1 MYNVTDTYKQ
11 LIKAT
16 TRYTGL
22 KGAVRLRDGSSIALT
37 DSNIDSGSLQIV
49 SKLNRRGDFRPGGV
63 YSSEMSVS
71 LRGFEGKTSDLDG
84 AVIRLDFILYH
95 DKSMNIAE
103 AEVLPLGRFYAD
115 GSTIKRRN
123 NVVSLSATD
132 ALTFF
137 DIPAEERTGTLYELA
152 LGACDRAGVSFGMTQ
167 AEFEALPNGTLS
179 ASVNTARIQTERD
192 LLMYIGMTTGS
203 FSRIR
208 REDNALEF
216 RALSCEKT
224 DGGVIIPVREIA
236 GNIRFT
242 TDFSDDTTRIAQLV
256 TRRNGAPISSTTTIT
271 PGGSEKLV
279 SLELDSDP
287 LLEGLSDSAVQ
298 AALNA
303 QLGQLYLCLNRV
315 FDADFTGDPALDT
328 GDYVRLRGGSI
339 DTDRGYATGMITS
352 QTWRYRG
359 RHTIRCNM
367 PSSITPVVET
377 AQAAVMALADTA
389 ETADGETVSS
399 SAQFR
404 IQPRSQTEK
413 QIDELA
419 ARSVT
424 AEKLQTGGSGC
435 YAVTKSTNAYGNNIE
450 GLFVS
455 DGSTELQIRNTST
468 SDSAGWTISNKS
480 TDGFTLTAS
489 ASDDSKMFDIQG
501 GGMILRMQDS
511 VLTAEMKYIKP
522 TGGVDY
528 RSMHL
533 KNGQFDVYLGNSTYM
548 TLTESGFNVTID
560 GIGNL
565 LFDSNGLFVNG
576 RKVLTED

>member
-22 KGAVRLRDGSSIALT
+22 KGAVRLRDGSSITLT

-216 RALSCEKT
+216 RALSCDRN

-256 TRRNGAPISSTTTIT
+256 TRRNGTPISSTTTIT

-287 LLEGLSDSAVQ
+287 LLEGLTDSAVQ

-367 PSSITPVVET
+367 PSSITPVAET

-389 ETADGETVSS
+389 DGETVSS

-404 IQPRSQTEK
+404 VQPRSQTEK

-419 ARSVT
+419 ARSGVAT
-424 AEKLQTGGSGC
+424 KLTSPDGNSWANVQDNGSIMLFKGGAPWGYLMPLDGGFNLGNTGSAQIRMPGSGNTIDVSNGSSAVQIGDPYSSGQDIWIYSSKNGTRFMSSGGAMLSATPTGISLTGGSIFG
-435 YAVTKSTNAYGNNIE
+435 TLEISRS
-450 GLFVS
+450 S
-455 DGSTELQIRNTST
+455 DGFKINHNSCTLEAK
-468 SDSAGWTISNKS
+468 SDGLYYNGVKI
-480 TDGFTLTAS
+480 
-489 ASDDSKMFDIQG
+489 G
-501 GGMILRMQDS
+501 G
-511 VLTAEMKYIKP
+511 
-522 TGGVDY
+522 
-528 RSMHL
+528 
-533 KNGQFDVYLGNSTYM
+533 
-548 TLTESGFNVTID
+548 
-560 GIGNL
+560 
-565 LFDSNGLFVNG
+565 
-576 RKVLTED
+576 

>member
-22 KGAVRLRDGSSIALT
+22 KGAVRLRDGSSITLT
-37 DSNIDSGSLQIV
+37 DSSVDRGSLQIV

-167 AEFEALPNGTLS
+167 AEFEALPNSTLS

-224 DGGVIIPVREIA
+224 DGGVIVPVREIA

-298 AALNA
+298 SALNS
-303 QLGQLYLCLNRV
+303 QLGQLYQCLNRV

-328 GDYVRLRGGSI
+328 GDYVRLRGGAI

-367 PSSITPVVET
+367 PSSITPVAET

-413 QIDELA
+413 QIDELRSMMGGA
-419 ARSVT
+419 ATS
-424 AEKLQTGGSGC
+424 AERLLK
-435 YAVTKSTNAYGNNIE
+435 KN
-450 GLFVS
+450 S
-455 DGSTELQIRNTST
+455 DSTESKLEIDKQQIVFNVGDGNILRIVARNAVNWPTVS
-468 SDSAGWTISNKS
+468 GM
-480 TDGFTLTAS
+480 DGF
-489 ASDDSKMFDIQG
+489 
-501 GGMILRMQDS
+501 
-511 VLTAEMKYIKP
+511 E
-522 TGGVDY
+522 
-528 RSMHL
+528 
-533 KNGQFDVYLGNSTYM
+533 TY
-548 TLTESGFNVTID
+548 
-560 GIGNL
+560 
-565 LFDSNGLFVNG
+565 VNG
-576 RKVLTED
+576 RSKYFSIGLWEYSGIKLQAGNNVLSISENEANLTSSNITFFINSSAKTTRISDGTNNITFINGVLRINGKKVLTED

>member
-22 KGAVRLRDGSSIALT
+22 KGAVRLRDGSSITLT

-123 NVVSLSATD
+123 NVVSLSAAD

-137 DIPAEERTGTLYELA
+137 DIPAEERTDTLYELA

-179 ASVNTARIQTERD
+179 ATVNTARIQTERD

-216 RALSCEKT
+216 RALSCEKN

-256 TRRNGAPISSTTTIT
+256 TRRNGTPISSTTTII

-367 PSSITPVVET
+367 PSSITPVAET
-377 AQAAVMALADTA
+377 AQAAVMALAD
-389 ETADGETVSS
+389 TADGETVSS

-413 QIDELA
+413 QIDELRSMMGGA
-419 ARSVT
+419 ATS
-424 AEKLQTGGSGC
+424 AERLLKKNSDSTESKLEIDKQNILFNVGDGNILGIVARNAANWPTLSGFDGFEVYLNGRNGYFSFGLWEDTGIKLQAGNF
-435 YAVTKSTNAYGNNIE
+435 TKLSISDKEVYLSAGDINFNSNSNTQTTRFTDGTNNIT
-450 GLFVS
+450 F
-455 DGSTELQIRNTST
+455 IN
-468 SDSAGWTISNKS
+468 
-480 TDGFTLTAS
+480 
-489 ASDDSKMFDIQG
+489 
-501 GGMILRMQDS
+501 
-511 VLTAEMKYIKP
+511 
-522 TGGVDY
+522 
-528 RSMHL
+528 
-533 KNGQFDVYLGNSTYM
+533 
-548 TLTESGFNVTID
+548 
-560 GIGNL
+560 GNL
-565 LFDSNGLFVNG
+565 LINGK
-576 RKVLTED
+576 KVLTED

>member
-132 ALTFF
+132 SLTFF

-287 LLEGLSDSAVQ
+287 LLEGLTDSAVQ
-298 AALNA
+298 SALNA
-303 QLGQLYLCLNRV
+303 QLGQLYQCLNRV

-328 GDYVRLRGGSI
+328 GDYVRLRGGAI

-367 PSSITPVVET
+367 PSSITPVAET

-419 ARSVT
+419 ARSGVAT
-424 AEKLQTGGSGC
+424 KLQSKG
-435 YAVTKSTNAYGNNIE
+435 A
-450 GLFVS
+450 
-455 DGSTELQIRNTST
+455 
-468 SDSAGWTISNKS
+468 AGWVT
-480 TDGFTLTAS
+480 T
-489 ASDDSKMFDIQG
+489 DSKGAVFSKSG
-501 GGMILRMQDS
+501 S
-511 VLTAEMKYIKP
+511 VGANEEYA
-522 TGGVDY
+522 
-528 RSMHL
+528 HL
-533 KNGQFDVYLGNSTYM
+533 D
-548 TLTESGFNVTID
+548 
-560 GIGNL
+560 
-565 LFDSNGLFVNG
+565 DSNGGFMIRNNRGGLLHLPGIDSTETADAKIQLTNYNNG
-576 RKVLTED
+576 LLIQNNFINLSGNTARLTVEGGEFSINNNVIQLARGSNYLWITLESTGGFTIQTGDGISLRAKSDGLYYNGVKIGG

>member
-22 KGAVRLRDGSSIALT
+22 KGAVRLRDGSSITLT

-123 NVVSLSATD
+123 NVVSLSAAD

-216 RALSCEKT
+216 RALSCDRN

-256 TRRNGAPISSTTTIT
+256 TRRNGTPISSTTTIT

-287 LLEGLSDSAVQ
+287 LLEGLTDSAVQ

-328 GDYVRLRGGSI
+328 GDYVRLRGGAI

-367 PSSITPVVET
+367 PSSITPVAET

-419 ARSVT
+419 ARSGVAT
-424 AEKLQTGGSGC
+424 KLISPDGNSWAIVQNDSSMMLFKDGAPWGYLMPINGNQGFNLGNTGSAQITMSGADDTISISTGHRYLHLGLDNSPIYLSGGPGTHFTVADLTMIDINSSQIMMTGGS
-435 YAVTKSTNAYGNNIE
+435 
-450 GLFVS
+450 LFGSLVISRTDSGGFKISRNSCTLEAKS
-455 DGSTELQIRNTST
+455 DGLYYNGTKI
-468 SDSAGWTISNKS
+468 
-480 TDGFTLTAS
+480 
-489 ASDDSKMFDIQG
+489 G
-501 GGMILRMQDS
+501 G
-511 VLTAEMKYIKP
+511 
-522 TGGVDY
+522 
-528 RSMHL
+528 
-533 KNGQFDVYLGNSTYM
+533 
-548 TLTESGFNVTID
+548 
-560 GIGNL
+560 
-565 LFDSNGLFVNG
+565 
-576 RKVLTED
+576 

>member
-22 KGAVRLRDGSSIALT
+22 KGAVRLRDGSSITLT

-179 ASVNTARIQTERD
+179 ATVNTARIQTERD

-216 RALSCEKT
+216 RALSCERN

-256 TRRNGAPISSTTTIT
+256 TRRNGTPISSTTTIT

-287 LLEGLSDSAVQ
+287 LLEGLTDSAVQ

-328 GDYVRLRGGSI
+328 GDYVRLRGGAI

-404 IQPRSQTEK
+404 IQPRSQTKK
-413 QIDELA
+413 QIDELRSMMGGA
-419 ARSVT
+419 ATS
-424 AEKLQTGGSGC
+424 AERLLK
-435 YAVTKSTNAYGNNIE
+435 KN
-450 GLFVS
+450 S
-455 DGSTELQIRNTST
+455 DSTESKLEIDKQQIVFNVGDGNILRIVARNAVNWPTVS
-468 SDSAGWTISNKS
+468 GM
-480 TDGFTLTAS
+480 DGF
-489 ASDDSKMFDIQG
+489 Q
-501 GGMILRMQDS
+501 
-511 VLTAEMKYIKP
+511 
-522 TGGVDY
+522 
-528 RSMHL
+528 
-533 KNGQFDVYLGNSTYM
+533 TY
-548 TLTESGFNVTID
+548 
-560 GIGNL
+560 
-565 LFDSNGLFVNG
+565 VNG
-576 RKVLTED
+576 RSKYFSIGLWEDSGIKLQAGNNVLSISENEANLTSSNITFSINSSAKTTRISDGTNNITFINGVLRINGKKVLTED

>member
-22 KGAVRLRDGSSIALT
+22 KGAVRLRDGSSITLT

-298 AALNA
+298 SALNA
-303 QLGQLYLCLNRV
+303 QLGQLYQCLNRV

-328 GDYVRLRGGSI
+328 GDYVRLRGGAI

-367 PSSITPVVET
+367 PSSITPVAET

-419 ARSVT
+419 ARSGVAT
-424 AEKLQTGGSGC
+424 KLQSKGTAGWVTTDSKGAVFSKSGSVGANEEYAHLDDSNGG
-435 YAVTKSTNAYGNNIE
+435 
-450 GLFVS
+450 FM
-455 DGSTELQIRNTST
+455 IRN
-468 SDSAGWTISNKS
+468 NR
-480 TDGFTLTAS
+480 
-489 ASDDSKMFDIQG
+489 G
-501 GGMILRMQDS
+501 GL
-511 VLTAEMKYIKP
+511 LHLP
-522 TGGVDY
+522 GVDY
-528 RSMHL
+528 TETANAKIEL
-533 KNGQFDVYLGNSTYM
+533 TNYNNGLLIQNNFIKLSGNTARLTVEGGEFSINNNVIQLARGSNYLWITHESTG
-548 TLTESGFNVTID
+548 GFTIETSD
-560 GIGNL
+560 GIELRANSAGL
-565 LFDSNGLFVNG
+565 YFNGVKIG
-576 RKVLTED
+576 G

>member
-22 KGAVRLRDGSSIALT
+22 KGAVRLRDGSSIPLT

-84 AVIRLDFILYH
+84 AVIRLDFLLYH

-123 NVVSLSATD
+123 NVVSLSAAD

-179 ASVNTARIQTERD
+179 ATVNTARIQTERD

-216 RALSCEKT
+216 RALSCDRN

-256 TRRNGAPISSTTTIT
+256 TRRNGTPISSTTTIT
-271 PGGSEKLV
+271 PGGSEKLA

-367 PSSITPVVET
+367 PSSITPVAET
-377 AQAAVMALADTA
+377 AQAAVLALAD
-389 ETADGETVSS
+389 TADGETVSS

-404 IQPRSQTEK
+404 VQPRSQTEK

-419 ARSVT
+419 ARSGVATKLVDSRGNLKGHIKYTAGNIRFFDDNDVQYGYIALMDTPEYMVKASGKILLDFQSSGNLTVT
-424 AEKLQTGGSGC
+424 MFNGTKLEI
-435 YAVTKSTNAYGNNIE
+435 A
-450 GLFVS
+450 
-455 DGSTELQIRNTST
+455 
-468 SDSAGWTISNKS
+468 
-480 TDGFTLTAS
+480 
-489 ASDDSKMFDIQG
+489 
-501 GGMILRMQDS
+501 
-511 VLTAEMKYIKP
+511 P
-522 TGGVDY
+522 TGGAT
-528 RSMHL
+528 
-533 KNGQFDVYLGNSTYM
+533 NI
-548 TLTESGFNVTID
+548 TLTPASGLGKKLVITTTDQASGGTQPSIKFGSRTLTFGED
-560 GIGNL
+560 GLYYNGVKIG
-565 LFDSNGLFVNG
+565 G
-576 RKVLTED
+576 

>member
-22 KGAVRLRDGSSIALT
+22 KGAVRLRDGSSITLT

-123 NVVSLSATD
+123 NVVSLSAAD

-167 AEFEALPNGTLS
+167 ADLEALPNGTLS

-216 RALSCEKT
+216 RALSCERN

-242 TDFSDDTTRIAQLV
+242 TDFSDDTTRIARLV
-256 TRRNGAPISSTTTIT
+256 TRRNGTPISSTTTIT

-287 LLEGLSDSAVQ
+287 LLEGLTDSAVQ
-298 AALNA
+298 TALNA

-315 FDADFTGDPALDT
+315 FDADFNGDPALDT
-328 GDYVRLRGGSI
+328 GDYVRLRGGAI

-367 PSSITPVVET
+367 PSSITPVAET

-419 ARSVT
+419 ARSGVAT
-424 AEKLQTGGSGC
+424 KLISPDGNSWANVQDNGSIMLFKGGAPWGYLMPLDGGFNLGNTGSAQIRMPGSGNTIDVSNGSSAVQIGDPYSSGQDIWIYSSKNGTRFMSSGGAMLSATPTGISLTGGSVFG
-435 YAVTKSTNAYGNNIE
+435 TLEISRS
-450 GLFVS
+450 S
-455 DGSTELQIRNTST
+455 DGFKINHNSCTLEAK
-468 SDSAGWTISNKS
+468 SDGLYYNGVKI
-480 TDGFTLTAS
+480 
-489 ASDDSKMFDIQG
+489 G
-501 GGMILRMQDS
+501 G
-511 VLTAEMKYIKP
+511 
-522 TGGVDY
+522 
-528 RSMHL
+528 
-533 KNGQFDVYLGNSTYM
+533 
-548 TLTESGFNVTID
+548 
-560 GIGNL
+560 
-565 LFDSNGLFVNG
+565 
-576 RKVLTED
+576 